1 MDHPILAKIKT
12 TTSRI
17 SMAPI
22 EHGYES
28 NVFSISILS
37 TYAISVAT
45 LLGLVTYSLYNAYQD
60 LPIALRTRH
69 LSFERRNDLLIMSAL
84 AVISAATNAY
94 GIVDAL
100 VESYNAWTLAAGG
113 AMPEN
118 VWLSSTW

>member
-1 MDHPILAKIKT
+1 
-12 TTSRI
+12 
-17 SMAPI
+17 MAPI

-45 LLGLVTYSLYNAYQD
+45 LLGLVAYSLYNAYQD

-100 VESYNAWTLAAGG
+100 VESYNAWILAVGG

-118 VWLSSTW
+118 VWLSSTWYVYQTALVYGSAD

>member
-1 MDHPILAKIKT
+1 
-12 TTSRI
+12 
-17 SMAPI
+17 MAPI

-45 LLGLVTYSLYNAYQD
+45 LLGLVAYSLYNAYQD

-100 VESYNAWTLAAGG
+100 VESYNAWILAVGG

-118 VWLSSTW
+118 VWLSST